1 MMENETKADLSD
13 EEKKFLFTSMFKKID
28 QNIAAKEENC
38 SVIETE
44 NDESF
49 KDTVTQEGDKC
60 PSVG

>member
-1 MMENETKADLSD
+1 MENETKADLSD

-49 KDTVTQEGDKC
+49 KEIVTQEGDKC